1 MGSFNNMKHYKIY
14 GFLFLTPVLIGVGIL
29 YLMIIWNVISAFTEW
44 QGLKSTWNF
53 IGLKYFLD
61 LFSLRRFWVNIWNN
75 FLWLLLFIGPTTLV
89 GFVLAYLFSNIGRAE
104 YLLRQVFL
112 FPMALSFIIT
122 GVLWS
127 WMYDPGSG
135 LINTILKSFGMNTAH
150 LGWLAD
156 PKLSIYCMIFTGFW
170 QYVGFAMVIYI
181 GAIRGLSTSM
191 IEAAKIDGAGRFRIL
206 FQIIFPNVGH
216 GTLICTT
223 MLGITTVKVFDL
235 VWIMTGGG
243 PGIKTEVLPYLMY
256 RLSFSQ
262 RNLGMG
268 AATSIVILILASFL
282 VIPYS
287 LWAMKRWVNT

>member
-1 MGSFNNMKHYKIY
+1 MKHYKIY
-14 GFLFLTPVLIGVGIL
+14 GFIFLTPVVIGVIIL
-29 YLMIIWNVISAFTEW
+29 YAMIIWNIGAAFTVW
-44 QGLKSTWNF
+44 DGLKQTQEF
-53 IGLKYFLD
+53 AGLEHFMN
-61 LFSLRRFWVNIWNN
+61 LFSLRRFWVNIFNN
-75 FLWLLLFIGPTTLV
+75 FLWLLLFIVPTTLV
-89 GFVLAYLFSNIGRAE
+89 GFILAYLFSNIGRVE
-104 YLLRQVFL
+104 RFFRQIFL

-135 LINTILKSFGMNTAH
+135 LINTILKSFGMNTSH
-150 LGWLAD
+150 LGWVAD
-156 PKLSIYCMIFTGFW
+156 PDIAIYCLIFTGFW
-170 QYVGFAMVIYI
+170 QYVGFAMVIYL
-181 GAIRGLSTSM
+181 GAIRGLSDAM
-191 IEAAKIDGAGRFRIL
+191 IEAARIDGAGRLRIL

-268 AATSIVILILASFL
+268 AATSIVILLLAGAL

-287 LWAMKRWVNT
+287 LWALKRWVRT

>member
-1 MGSFNNMKHYKIY
+1 MRHYKLY
-14 GFLFLTPVLIGVGIL
+14 GFLFLTPVVIGVGIL
-29 YLMIIWNVISAFTEW
+29 YLMIIWNIGAAFTEW
-44 QGLKSTWNF
+44 QGLKHTWQFAGFKHFMN
-53 IGLKYFLD
+53 
-61 LFSLRRFWVNIWNN
+61 LFSLRRFWVNVGNN

-104 YLLRQVFL
+104 NVFRQVFL

-135 LINTILKSFGMNTAH
+135 LINTILRGFGVNTLR

-156 PKLSIYCMIFTGFW
+156 PKIAIYCMIFTGFW
-170 QYVGFAMVIYI
+170 QYVGFAMVIYL
-181 GAIRGLSTSM
+181 GAIRGLSDAM
-191 IEAAKIDGAGRFRIL
+191 IEAARIDGAGRLRIL

-235 VWIMTGGG
+235 VWLMTGGG

-268 AATSIVILILASFL
+268 AATSIVILLLAALL

-287 LWAMKRWVNT
+287 LWALKKWVKT

>member
-1 MGSFNNMKHYKIY
+1 MRHYKLY
-14 GFLFLTPVLIGVGIL
+14 GFLFLSPVIIGVGIL
-29 YLMIIWNVISAFTEW
+29 YLMIIWNIGAAFTEW
-44 QGLKSTWNF
+44 QGLKHTWQF
-53 IGLKYFLD
+53 AGLEHFMN
-61 LFSLRRFWVNIWNN
+61 LFSLRRFWVNVGNN

-89 GFVLAYLFSNIGRAE
+89 GFILAYLFSNIGRAE
-104 YLLRQVFL
+104 NILRQVFL

-135 LINTILKSFGMNTAH
+135 LINTILRSFGVNTLR

-156 PKLSIYCMIFTGFW
+156 PKIAIYCMIFTGFW
-170 QYVGFAMVIYI
+170 QYVGFAMVIYL
-181 GAIRGLSTSM
+181 GAIRGLSDAM
-191 IEAAKIDGAGRFRIL
+191 IEAARIDGAGRLRIL

-243 PGIKTEVLPYLMY
+243 PGIKTEILPYLMY

-268 AATSIVILILASFL
+268 AATSIVILLLAALL

-287 LWAMKRWVNT
+287 LWALKKWVKT

>member
-1 MGSFNNMKHYKIY
+1 MKHYKIY
-14 GFLFLTPVLIGVGIL
+14 GFIFLTPVIIGVGIL
-29 YLMIIWNVISAFTEW
+29 YWMIIWNLGAAFTGWE
-44 QGLKSTWNF
+44 GLKPTWQF
-53 IGLKYFLD
+53 IGFEHFINLV
-61 LFSLRRFWVNIWNN
+61 SLRRFWVNVGNN
-75 FLWLLLFIGPTTLV
+75 FLWLLLFIVPTTLV
-89 GFVLAYLFSNIGRAE
+89 GFILAYLFSNIGKAE
-104 YLLRQVFL
+104 HFLRQVFL

-135 LINTILKSFGMNTAH
+135 LINTILRSFGVNTFR

-156 PKLSIYCMIFTGFW
+156 PKIAIYCMIFTGFW
-170 QYVGFAMVIYI
+170 QYVGFAMVIYL
-181 GAIRGLSTSM
+181 GAIRGLSDAM
-191 IEAAKIDGAGRFRIL
+191 IEAAKIDGASRFRIL

-268 AATSIVILILASFL
+268 AATSIVILVLAGAL

-287 LWAMKRWVNT
+287 LWALKRWVKT

>member
-1 MGSFNNMKHYKIY
+1 MRHYKIY
-14 GFLFLTPVLIGVGIL
+14 GFIFLTPVVIGVGIL
-29 YLMIIWNVISAFTEW
+29 YLMIVWNVAAAFTTW
-44 QGLKSTWNF
+44 QGLKPTWQFAGLEHF
-53 IGLKYFLD
+53 IN
-61 LFSLRRFWVNIWNN
+61 LFSLRRFWVNLFNN

-89 GFVLAYLFSNIGRAE
+89 GFILAYLFSNIGRSE
-104 YLLRQVFL
+104 NFFRQIFL

-135 LINTILKSFGMNTAH
+135 LINTILKSFGMNTAT
-150 LGWLAD
+150 LGWIAN
-156 PKLSIYCMIFTGFW
+156 PTIAIYCLIFTGFW
-170 QYVGFAMVIYI
+170 QYVGFAMVIYL
-181 GAIRGLSTSM
+181 GAIRGLSDAM
-191 IEAAKIDGAGRFRIL
+191 IEAAKIDGAGRLRIL

-287 LWAMKRWVNT
+287 LWAIKRWVKT

>member
-1 MGSFNNMKHYKIY
+1 MKHYKIY
-14 GFLFLTPVLIGVGIL
+14 GFIFLTPVIIGVGIL
-29 YLMIIWNVISAFTEW
+29 YWMIIWNLGAAFTEW
-44 QGLKSTWNF
+44 DGLKPTWQF
-53 IGLKYFLD
+53 IGLEHFIN
-61 LFSLRRFWVNIWNN
+61 LFSLRRFWVNVGNN
-75 FLWLLLFIGPTTLV
+75 FLWLLLFIVPTTLV
-89 GFVLAYLFSNIGRAE
+89 GFILAYLFSNIGKAE
-104 YLLRQVFL
+104 RFLRQVFL

-135 LINTILKSFGMNTAH
+135 LINTILRGFGVNTLH

-156 PKLSIYCMIFTGFW
+156 PKLAIYCMIFTGFW
-170 QYVGFAMVIYI
+170 QYVGFAMVIYL
-181 GAIRGLSTSM
+181 GAIRGLSDAM
-191 IEAAKIDGAGRFRIL
+191 IEAAKIDGASRFRIL

-268 AATSIVILILASFL
+268 AATSIVILILAGTL

-287 LWAMKRWVNT
+287 LWALKRWVKT

>member
-1 MGSFNNMKHYKIY
+1 MRHYKLY
-14 GFLFLTPVLIGVGIL
+14 GFLFLTPVIIGVGIL
-29 YLMIIWNVISAFTEW
+29 YLMILWNIGAAFTEW
-44 QGLKSTWNF
+44 QGLKHTWQF
-53 IGLKYFLD
+53 AGLEHFMN
-61 LFSLRRFWVNIWNN
+61 LFSLRRFWVNVGNN
-75 FLWLLLFIGPTTLV
+75 FLWLLLFIVPTTLV

-104 YLLRQVFL
+104 NVFRQIFL

-135 LINTILKSFGMNTAH
+135 LINTILRSFGVNTLR

-156 PKLSIYCMIFTGFW
+156 PKIAIYCMIFTGFW
-170 QYVGFAMVIYI
+170 QYVGFAMVIYL
-181 GAIRGLSTSM
+181 GAIRGLSDAM
-191 IEAAKIDGAGRFRIL
+191 IEAARIDGAGRLRIL

-243 PGIKTEVLPYLMY
+243 PGIKTEILPYLMY

-268 AATSIVILILASFL
+268 AATSIVILLLAGLL

-287 LWAMKRWVNT
+287 LWALKKWVKT

>member
-1 MGSFNNMKHYKIY
+1 MKHYKIY
-14 GFLFLTPVLIGVGIL
+14 GFIFLTPVVLGVGIL
-29 YLMIIWNVISAFTEW
+29 YWMIIWNLGAAFTRW
-44 QGLKSTWNF
+44 DGLKPTWQF
-53 IGLKYFLD
+53 IGFEHFMN
-61 LFSLRRFWVNIWNN
+61 LFSLRRFWVNVGNN
-75 FLWLLLFIGPTTLV
+75 FLWLLLFIVPTTLV
-89 GFVLAYLFSNIGRAE
+89 GFVLAYLFSNIGKAE
-104 YLLRQVFL
+104 GVLRQVFL

-135 LINTILKSFGMNTAH
+135 LINTILKGFGVNTLR

-156 PKLSIYCMIFTGFW
+156 PKIAIYCMIFTGFW
-170 QYVGFAMVIYI
+170 QYVGFAMVIYL
-181 GAIRGLSTSM
+181 GAIRGLSDAM
-191 IEAAKIDGAGRFRIL
+191 IEAAKIDGANRFRIL

-235 VWIMTGGG
+235 VWLMTGGG

-268 AATSIVILILASFL
+268 AATSIVILVLAGAL

-287 LWAMKRWVNT
+287 LWALKRWVKT

>member
-1 MGSFNNMKHYKIY
+1 MRHYKLY
-14 GFLFLTPVLIGVGIL
+14 GFLFLTPVVIGVGIL
-29 YLMIIWNVISAFTEW
+29 YLMIIWNIGAAFTEW
-44 QGLKSTWNF
+44 QGLKHTWQFAGFKHFMN
-53 IGLKYFLD
+53 
-61 LFSLRRFWVNIWNN
+61 LFSLRRFWVNVGNN

-104 YLLRQVFL
+104 NIFRQIFL

-127 WMYDPGSG
+127 LMYDPGSG
-135 LINTILKSFGMNTAH
+135 LINTILRIFGVNTLR

-156 PKLSIYCMIFTGFW
+156 PKIAIYCMIFTGFW
-170 QYVGFAMVIYI
+170 QYVGFAMVIYL
-181 GAIRGLSTSM
+181 GAIRGLSDAM
-191 IEAAKIDGAGRFRIL
+191 IEAARIDGAGRLRIL

-268 AATSIVILILASFL
+268 AATSIVILLLAALL

-287 LWAMKRWVNT
+287 LWALKKWVKT